1 MIGVVIKSPFPW
13 YSGFNTDSSV
23 HARHIRIFSVKFRVF
38 IVLPVWICSGR
49 QSVTHHKGRWA
60 AAGRWLPVSCMV
72 DSVTIVWQNMAQLY
86 CVVIWHRYIRH
97 RSTLWHKLNS
107 YLVQFNSSAAYD
119 LVLTQTQISTQYTGC
134 SNQGDARVIHNSS
147 SYTDNR
153 SLPSWSSLS
162 SAQWALKRRDFES
175 NPGGI
180 LQ

>member
-1 MIGVVIKSPFPW
+1 MIDVVIKSPFPW
-13 YSGFNTDSSV
+13 YPGFNTESSV
-23 HARHIRIFSVKFRVF
+23 HARHIRIFLVKFQVF

-60 AAGRWLPVSCMV
+60 AAGRWLPVLYRGVGHNC
-72 DSVTIVWQNMAQLY
+72 MAQLY

-107 YLVQFNSSAAYD
+107 YYVQFNSSAAYD
-119 LVLTQTQISTQYTGC
+119 LVLTQTQISTQYTCC
-134 SNQGDARVIHNSS
+134 SNQSDARVIHNSS
-147 SYTDNR
+147 SYTDNP

>member
-1 MIGVVIKSPFPW
+1 MIDVVIKSPFPW
-13 YSGFNTDSSV
+13 YPGFNTESSV
-23 HARHIRIFSVKFRVF
+23 HARHIRIFLVHTVKFRVF
-38 IVLPVWICSGR
+38 IVLPVWICSSR

-60 AAGRWLPVSCMV
+60 AAGRWLPVLYRGVGHNC
-72 DSVTIVWQNMAQLY
+72 MAQLY

-107 YLVQFNSSAAYD
+107 YYVQFNSSAAYD

-134 SNQGDARVIHNSS
+134 SNQSDARVIHNSS
-147 SYTDNR
+147 SYTDNP

>member
-1 MIGVVIKSPFPW
+1 MQGIFA
-13 YSGFNTDSSV
+13 YSWWSFGCSLSSQCE
-23 HARHIRIFSVKFRVF
+23 SVQAVRVWP
-38 IVLPVWICSGR
+38 ITREDELPQADDC
-49 QSVTHHKGRWA
+49 Q
-60 AAGRWLPVSCMV
+60 SCMV
-72 DSVTIVWQNMAQLY
+72 ESVTIVRQNMAQLY

-107 YLVQFNSSAAYD
+107 YYVQFNSSAAYD

>member
-1 MIGVVIKSPFPW
+1 MQGIFA
-13 YSGFNTDSSV
+13 YSRWSFGCSLSSQ
-23 HARHIRIFSVKFRVF
+23 FESVQAVRVWP
-38 IVLPVWICSGR
+38 ITREDELPQADDC
-49 QSVTHHKGRWA
+49 QSCIA
-60 AAGRWLPVSCMV
+60 E
-72 DSVTIVWQNMAQLY
+72 SVTIVWHNCIALSY
-86 CVVIWHRYIRH
+86 GTATSDIDPPYGINWTLTLCS
-97 RSTLWHKLNS
+97 STVLR
-107 YLVQFNSSAAYD
+107 AYD

-147 SYTDNR
+147 SYTDNP